1 MKGLRFLLSR
11 AAQGLIVMFGVSALV
26 FFALFLTGDPAVL
39 MMAPD
44 STAAEID
51 AFREAMGFDD
61 PIIVQYGR
69 FLVDAL
75 QGDLGS
81 SLRYS
86 RPAMDLLTERLGAT
100 ALLALS
106 ALLWSSLLG
115 FLLGAIAAVRKNSP
129 IDFAIRVISLL
140 GQAVPVFWLALMLI
154 ILFSLNLRWLPSS
167 GYGSLSHLVMPSLAL
182 GAYYLSAITRL
193 VRSSLIETLGEN
205 YVRTARAK
213 GLTEWRI
220 VVRHALRNAMIPVV
234 TLQGMYLASLMGG
247 ALVTEIIFAWPGIGR
262 LAVEAIQNRDFPV
275 VQAVVLFAA
284 LVFVV
289 ANFLV
294 DVAYTWLNPRI
305 RL

>member
-86 RPAMDLLTERLGAT
+86 RPAMDLLAERLGAT

-167 GYGSLSHLVMPSLAL
+167 GYGSLDHLVMPSLAL

>member
-69 FLVDAL
+69 FLVEAL